1 MILILLA
8 LMLAG
13 SVSISPRPRPPARSR
28 RTSTK
33 SSPPPPYRAS
43 SPVDTHLV
51 RGERHGPFSESIHR
65 DWNRLVL
72 SAQSEK
78 WDGRSREELSDL
90 LLKADE
96 FIRDREQGRNLFD
109 QEIVMLIS
117 Q

>member
-1 MILILLA
+1 MIPILLS

-28 RTSTK
+28 RISTK
-33 SSPPPPYRAS
+33 SSPPPPYRAP
-43 SPVDTHLV
+43 SPTDTRLV
-51 RGERHGPFSESIHR
+51 RGERSRPFAESIHR

-78 WDGRSREELSDL
+78 WDERSREELSDL

-96 FIRDREQGRNLFD
+96 LIRDRAQGRNPN
-109 QEIVMLIS
+109 
-117 Q
+117 